1 MFSIFFLTL
10 PNLDDTNASTE
21 LQNSTDELS
30 IDMIVWARGI
40 AFLNPLLGI
49 RSTKKLYNQ
58 FYFLQS
64 SIFPFP
70 GLFRFKN
77 LNYFQAPGSG
87 CAYFFYPLLMCL

>member
-49 RSTKKLYNQ
+49 RSTKNFTTSFISYNHQ
-58 FYFLQS
+58 FFH
-64 SIFPFP
+64 
-70 GLFRFKN
+70 
-77 LNYFQAPGSG
+77 FQA
-87 CAYFFYPLLMCL
+87 FFVSKI